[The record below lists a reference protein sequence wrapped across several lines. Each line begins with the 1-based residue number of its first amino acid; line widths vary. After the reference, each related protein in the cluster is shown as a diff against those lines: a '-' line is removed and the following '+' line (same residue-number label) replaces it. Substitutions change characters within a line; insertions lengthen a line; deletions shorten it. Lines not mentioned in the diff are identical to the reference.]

1 MTEEADLSP
10 ILNPLTTLQSR
21 GSASTTCSVIG
32 CNLMLAAL
40 QRDDDQYLDILDDYD
55 RGRDHDHGER
65 PADRFSVAFGELI
78 AADGRLQSGRPRDG
92 VRGVRD
98 AERRL
103 RPALHPSQCAAGMA
117 EMLTTGEEPDPP
129 VTIADPACGS
139 GRMLVL
145 AARQHDVPTICVGQ
159 DEDPLCRLNEL
170 DIDRSA
176 APSDAT
182 APSYQQQM
190 RSRTLSPRML
200 WSSGGAYS
208 VPFLYIALKA
218 CPHLSARS
226 TVARGADSSGPPQP

>member
-1 MTEEADLSP
+1 MDDSNLGVLGMAYEEFGMQND
-10 ILNPLTTLQSR
+10 
-21 GSASTTCSVIG
+21 
-32 CNLMLAAL
+32 
-40 QRDDDQYLDILDDYD
+40 
-55 RGRDHDHGER
+55 
-65 PADRFSVAFGELI
+65 AFGQHFTPHS
-78 AADGRLQSGRPRDG
+78 AD
-92 VRGVRD
+92 
-98 AERRL
+98 
-103 RPALHPSQCAAGMA
+103 AGMA

-129 VTIADPACGS
+129 VTIADRACGS

-145 AARQHDVPTICVGQ
+145 AARQHDVPTICLGQ

-200 WSSGGAYS
+200 WSSGGVYL